1 MEKKNKSNVLLMVTL
16 CLASF
21 GIMADMLIIPAAGGI
36 AAAFPAAGPGI
47 MNYILTG
54 PTLFMAIFSLLS
66 GKFSQYI
73 SDKKLMIIG
82 FGVLTVGAI
91 FGAAIQNIYYLA
103 FMRSLVG
110 IGMGLLGVT
119 AMAIIS
125 KTFVAESKRV
135 AMIGIYNG
143 AMSAIGAVMGLIG
156 GFVAGLGWSY
166 VFYLYLILIPI
177 WIMMFF
183 FVPNLKTK
191 QKETDEANAGKDEEI
206 SWLKV
211 SALNG
216 AFFVF
221 CMMHALV
228 FYQIAILVLE
238 KGVGDTVQS
247 GIAASLG
254 TVGGFVGCVTFGL
267 SYSLFKR
274 FTPFV
279 GFLMMSLC
287 YIMLMIASSFMV
299 VAIASALIGVAFG
312 LGMSYYMMQSTII
325 VPMSKVSLSIGIST
339 SVSAM
344 GAFLST
350 YATTFLQS
358 ILQVDTISGIIPI
371 AIGVLVAGAVLSF
384 GLGMKE
390 TKQQMAIKKAAAV
403 SAVGQQCIEN

>member
-21 GIMADMLIIPAAGGI
+21 GIMADMVIIPAAGGI

-91 FGAAIQNIYYLA
+91 FGAAFQNIYYLA

-125 KTFVAESKRV
+125 KTFVSESKRV

-143 AMSAIGAVMGLIG
+143 AMSAIGAVMGLVG
-156 GFVAGLGWSY
+156 GFVAGFGWSY

-183 FVPNLKTK
+183 FVPDVKTK
-191 QKETDEANAGKDEEI
+191 QEQADETIFEKDEKI

-211 SALNG
+211 SGLNG

-221 CMMHALV
+221 CMMHGLV
-228 FYQIAILVLE
+228 FYQIAILVME
-238 KGVGDTVQS
+238 MGVGEAVQS
-247 GIAASLG
+247 GVAASLG
-254 TVGGFVGCVTFGL
+254 TVGSFVGCVTFGF

-279 GFLMMSLC
+279 CFFMMSFS
-287 YIMLMIASSFMV
+287 YILLLIASSFMV
-299 VAIASALIGVAFG
+299 VAIVSTLLGVAFG
-312 LGMSYYMMQSTII
+312 LGMSYYMMQSTMV
-325 VPMSKVSLSIGIST
+325 VPMSKVSLSIGITT
-339 SVSAM
+339 SVSAI

-350 YATTFLQS
+350 YATTFLQR
-358 ILQVDTISGIIPI
+358 ILHVDTIVGIIPV
-371 AIGVLVAGAVLSF
+371 AIGVLLVGAILSF
-384 GLGMKE
+384 RLGMKE

-403 SAVGQQCIEN
+403 SAIGKQRIEN